1 MNVEIT
7 TRNFDLPDD
16 MKDRAEARMEKML
29 RFDER
34 VNGARIVVSQEKN
47 RFHAEALISAGGLR
61 MVSHA
66 VEDSEGVALNAVLDR
81 LEAQVKRHRDR
92 TVKRAKKAA
101 AAEMDGAA
109 PPSGPPAPAEV
120 PYEHEDYEPFGDDS
134 DYEGLVSEDPGDLR
148 LSMSV
153 GEAVAT
159 LKAGTR
165 EVLGFTNPV
174 TERPML
180 VFKRRDGNVGIVDI
194 EDLG

>member
-16 MKDRAEARMEKML
+16 MKERAESRMEKLL

-34 VNGARIVVSQEKN
+34 VAGARIVVSQEKN
-47 RFHAEALISAGGLR
+47 RFHAEALVSAGGFR

-92 TVKRAKKAA
+92 TVKRAKKATA
-101 AAEMDGAA
+101 LDGAA
-109 PPSGPPAPAEV
+109 PPPGPAPEAET
-120 PYEHEDYEPFGDDS
+120 PYEQEDYEPFGDDS
-134 DYEGLVSEDPGDLR
+134 DYEGLVSEDPGVFS

-159 LKAGTR
+159 LKASQR

-174 TERPML
+174 TDRPML

-194 EDLG
+194 EDEG

>member
-16 MKDRAEARMEKML
+16 MKDR
-29 RFDER
+29 
-34 VNGARIVVSQEKN
+34 
-47 RFHAEALISAGGLR
+47 AEALISAGGLR

-101 AAEMDGAA
+101 AMDGAVPPPG
-109 PPSGPPAPAEV
+109 PPSPAEG
-120 PYEHEDYEPFGDDS
+120 PYDHEDYEPFGDDS

-194 EDLG
+194 EDVG